1 MRGRGR
7 YGNVKKPEFDGIRFD
22 SHREMQ
28 RYCDL
33 KLMEK
38 AGVIRDLKVHRIYPI
53 TIAGIEIRIYSKRYW
68 KAGRHLSYEADFVY
82 WDCQCKCEIIEDVK
96 MESGHR
102 TEIYKI
108 KRALMT
114 AMGLTI
120 TEY

>member
-1 MRGRGR
+1 MRGKGR

-33 KLMEK
+33 KLMEL
-38 AGVIRDLKVHRIYPI
+38 AGVIRDLKVHQVYPI
-53 TIAGIEIRIYSKRYW
+53 TIAGVEIRIYSKRYW
-68 KAGRHLSYEADFVY
+68 QTGRHLSYEADFTY
-82 WDCQCKCEIIEDVK
+82 WDCERKDQIIEDVK
-96 MESGHR
+96 MQSGHR
-102 TEIYKI
+102 TEVYKI

-114 AMGLTI
+114 AMGHTI

>member
-38 AGVIRDLKVHRIYPI
+38 AGVVRDLELQPRFPI
-53 TIAGIEIRIYSKRYW
+53 TIAGIEIRY
-68 KAGRHLSYEADFVY
+68 AGSNRHLTYVADFKYYDNEKEQWVV
-82 WDCQCKCEIIEDVK
+82 EDVK
-96 MESGHR
+96 GHL
-102 TEIYKI
+102 TDVYKI

-114 AMGLTI
+114 AMGNTI